1 VRSAIVLLTTGAVIL
16 LDSGWWLAGAV
27 ISGVVLFA
35 MAHHAEHRH
44 SPYRAG
50 WY

>member
-1 VRSAIVLLTTGAVIL
+1 LRSAIVLLTTGAVIL

-27 ISGVVLFA
+27 ISGIVLFA
-35 MAHHAEHRH
+35 MAHHAEQRH